1 MRKHDH
7 IELDEVEALERIAE
21 CVCEIRHEIKRIANA
36 VEKLVPKAGSATLS
50 FITSKG
56 ATNMPL
62 TVHVNDVPG
71 TALFQEWS
79 GPSGTGIVVP
89 PVGAVTYA
97 SDNTAVATVDPNSGQ
112 LAYVSAGSANI
123 SGTDAGNSLTASDVL
138 TVSAATAVSATLTLT
153 PGA

>member
-1 MRKHDH
+1 MTHFEKDLLA
-7 IELDEVEALERIAE
+7 ELRGIRAELHRIAC
-21 CVCEIRHEIKRIANA
+21 CVCQEP
-36 VEKLVPKAGSATLS
+36 LAGSATLS

-56 ATNMPL
+56 ETNMPL

-89 PVGAVTYA
+89 PVGTVTYA

-112 LAYVSAGSANI
+112 LAYVSAGTANI
-123 SGTDAGNSLTASDVL
+123 SGTDAGNGLTASDVL